1 MRLIRPALIAAL
13 LSAAT
18 LLSPAAHAGTVN
30 LTFLLTNDIY
40 NVENDTGRGG
50 FARLNA
56 VVKAER
62 AKGGVA
68 AIVTEAMAVSDGAR
82 AHERSL
88 WIYHDRF
95 IPGLARLVEERD
107 ALLWAVLSPL
117 ASVAL
122 GLAASSITA
131 LEVVT
136 AAGDIVRADAE
147 HWVKAGVEYA
157 DGAAQLGAVVTSV
170 VSDWSTGEVDWVGRT
185 VTVRA
190 SRSGDALT
198 VRARVDEEPWRLVRL
213 APIDPTLPWSAGPM
227 TCGPSR
233 AGLTVRFTSWTTGPA
248 DTTLH

>member
-1 MRLIRPALIAAL
+1 MDAHRWDDGTWTTPPEEVREDGSDL
-13 LSAAT
+13 LVTAREASDFWRTTSYGFVHDDGHGLVAPFPDGSA
-18 LLSPAAHAGTVN
+18 
-30 LTFLLTNDIY
+30 
-40 NVENDTGRGG
+40 VEVS
-50 FARLNA
+50 F
-56 VVKAER
+56 
-62 AKGGVA
+62 VA
-68 AIVTEAMAVSDGAR
+68 D
-82 AHERSL
+82 
-88 WIYHDRF
+88 
-95 IPGLARLVEERD
+95 LVEQFD
-107 ALLWAVLSPL
+107 Q
-117 ASVAL
+117 
-122 GLAASSITA
+122 
-131 LEVVT
+131 
-136 AAGDIVRADAE
+136 AGILVRADAE

-213 APIDPTLPWSAGPM
+213 APIDRTLPWSAGPM